1 MLRRL
6 RGRLPF
12 WSDRLIPRR
21 RLRPAAPALLFAVRG
36 TLPRLLFL
44 VPQRT
49 TLRPRLA
56 LRRGELQGRTELR
69 VAGLFHFHSS
79 RKRRRIQSRARLLR
93 PCRLV
98 PLATAPLC
106 RDLSAAS

>member
-21 RLRPAAPALLFAVRG
+21 RLRPAAPALLFAARG

-44 VPQRT
+44 ASLRT
-49 TLRPRLA
+49 DPRPMLA
-56 LRRGELQGRTELR
+56 LRRGGLQGRTELR
-69 VAGLFHFHSS
+69 VAGVVHFHSS
-79 RKRRRIQSRARLLR
+79 RKRRRIRSRARLLR

-98 PLATAPLC
+98 PPATAPRC
-106 RDLSAAS
+106 RD